1 MTTVTRI
8 LLASV
13 AALALVPAALAAE
26 APQPGFPCTTEGK
39 TESLS
44 GGLIK
49 CTNGTWQ
56 PTASPPPAGGA
67 TGTPPKGNQPAPG
80 GGAGPTSGTNTMK
93 AAAIFTKIG
102 TALSQETFG
111 STGKQV
117 ADVTAVRLADGRIRL
132 YAFVSPDGVRSAIS
146 TDATGTK
153 FTAEPDRRL
162 TFSPGG
168 QTRAYV
174 LDDGRVRLFYTDGGA
189 IKSAISSD
197 GLAFTDEGVRITQ
210 AQAGFE
216 PGGIS
221 VVKFGSGYRAYFSNL
236 EKPGVHA
243 ERVTRT
249 ATSPDM
255 LTWTVGPILTGSSGS
270 IKDGASHP
278 FAITDGKTIALYYN
292 GDRPGFYGALRSTST
307 DGITFKDERTVLAGA
322 GDPQLLPLANGAT
335 LLYYGWDL
343 GASGFGIAVARATAS
358 PITGVTA
365 TASSG
370 AATKTPATK
379 TPPKKTPP
387 KKMPAKKPA
396 TTTTAKK

>member
-1 MTTVTRI
+1 MTNVTRI

-56 PTASPPPAGGA
+56 PAASPPPTGGAA
-67 TGTPPKGNQPAPG
+67 TGTPPKGNQPSGGKPG
-80 GGAGPTSGTNTMK
+80 PNAGVNTMK
-93 AAAIFTKIG
+93 AAAIFTKVG
-102 TALSQETFG
+102 TALSQETFA
-111 STGKQV
+111 STGRQV
-117 ADVTAVRLADGRIRL
+117 ADVTGVRLADGRIRL
-132 YAFVSPDGVRSAIS
+132 YAFVSPDGIRSAIS

-153 FTAEPDRRL
+153 FTAEPGLRL

-174 LDDGRVRLFYTDGGA
+174 LDDGRVRLFYTNGGA
-189 IKSAISSD
+189 INSAISSD
-197 GLAFTDEGVRITQ
+197 GLTFTDEGPRITQ

-221 VVKFGSGYRAYFSNL
+221 IVKFGGGYRAYFSNL

-243 ERVTRT
+243 DRIART
-249 ATSPDM
+249 ATSSDM
-255 LTWTVGPILTGSSGS
+255 LTWTMGPMITGSSGS

-322 GDPQLLPLANGAT
+322 GDPQLIQLPGGAT

-343 GASGFGIAVARATAS
+343 GSSGFGIAVARATAS
-358 PITGVTA
+358 PISGVTA
-365 TASSG
+365 TAASG
-370 AATKTPATK
+370 ASTKATK

-387 KKMPAKKPA
+387 KKPA